1 MICTFQ
7 VGQRVV
13 CIENNEKVP
22 DGYQLLAK
30 PISPVVGAIYTVAT
44 VRLGSTSGEPC
55 ITLKEIPPQTV
66 EVLFNGV
73 LHEAEL
79 CFHSEYFRPVVERTT
94 DISIF
99 TRMLNTTP
107 ETVGAA

>member
-13 CIENNEKVP
+13 CVDNDWKTP
-22 DGYQLLAK
+22 AGFRLLSK
-30 PISPVVGAIYTVAT
+30 PIAPVVGRVYAVAT
-44 VRLGSTSGEPC
+44 VRLGSATGEPC

-66 EVLFNGV
+66 EVMFNGV

-79 CFHSEYFRPVVERTT
+79 CFHSEYFRPVVERKT

-99 TRMLNTTP
+99 TRMLTSTHEP
-107 ETVGAA
+107 AGAA